1 MAFKK
6 YKNHISTD
14 NFKSG
19 DTVKTRKIIKTSNG
33 YFERGSIVTVI
44 HVNKVN
50 DTLDISDEFNN
61 MAFGIFPD
69 DIKNLKINHADIDH

>member
-1 MAFKK
+1 MSFI
-6 YKNHISTD
+6 NINRTSTN

-19 DTVKTRKIIKTSNG
+19 DIVKTKKLLKTPNG
-33 YFERGSIVTVI
+33 YFEKGSIVTVM